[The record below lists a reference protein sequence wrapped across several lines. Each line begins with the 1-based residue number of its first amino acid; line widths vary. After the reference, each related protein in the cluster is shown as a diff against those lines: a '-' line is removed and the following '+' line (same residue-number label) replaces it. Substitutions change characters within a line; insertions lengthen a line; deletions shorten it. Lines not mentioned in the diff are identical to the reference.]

1 MIENG
6 REVRLLKRIARY
18 ELNFDSSWMTVSGL
32 LMGVCFFAQAVYFL
46 GINKLQDLGFFDLWL
61 YLICPMGLEFLWLV
75 SLRGTKIKV
84 AGIYGLLGAA
94 MLILFLVQACFYGG
108 VWDIVSTALY
118 VLIGGGALIFITF
131 GVFPYKLIGMMAM
144 VAILC
149 VRFFV
154 FDWSYYIEPGN
165 WAGLV
170 QEIPTLCMMLAVTC
184 FFGGIDGIRL
194 DK

>member
-1 MIENG
+1 M
-6 REVRLLKRIARY
+6 KRIARY
-18 ELNFDSSWMTVSGL
+18 DLYFESNWMTVSGL
-32 LMGVCFFAQAVYFL
+32 LMGLCFFAQAVYFL

-75 SLRGTKIKV
+75 SLRGTKIKI
-84 AGIYGLLGAA
+84 AGIYGILGTA

-118 VLIGGGALIFITF
+118 VLFGGAALLFITF
-131 GVFPYKLIGMMAM
+131 GVFPYKLIGMFVLA
-144 VAILC
+144 AILA
-149 VRFFV
+149 VRLLV
-154 FDWSYYIEPGN
+154 FDWPAYIVPVN

-170 QEIPTLCMMLAVTC
+170 LEIPTLCMMLEITC
-184 FFGGIDGIRL
+184 FFGGIEGIRL